1 MIKNKCLRHIYC
13 SVVKIKYSVI
23 SVTHYLINMIRYG
36 IVSTGGINTGKCSFV
51 WKHFSCT
58 KGTSLK

>member
-23 SVTHYLINMIRYG
+23 SVTHYLINMIRYELLALEG
-36 IVSTGGINTGKCSFV
+36 LIQENVALFESPFLV
-51 WKHFSCT
+51 
-58 KGTSLK
+58 LKVRV